1 MTIAQTNFRMGY
13 FINNHY
19 NISVGLDHM
28 KFVMKHHQIANVS
41 GCANLP

>member
-1 MTIAQTNFRMGY
+1 MGY

-28 KFVMKHHQIANVS
+28 KYVIRHRQIANVS
-41 GCANLP
+41 GYVNLP